1 MPTPGSTAESQTPM
15 IPVERR
21 MERAYDKLLQRSEDN
36 AKLEISRGSEARQ
49 FGRIILQFERLNNN
63 MTVMQ
68 AEIRRDIRA
77 RRKYFDEEKKL
88 LKKDSDNLD
97 SIRAGSLFNLR
108 RDFGIFAGVSG
119 LLAAKD
125 GDVDT
130 ATSNF
135 GLALGSFLPEIA
147 TGVAALLGL
156 GVGGRGRGRVPGV
169 TGGAGTPRAG
179 GGKWG
184 WALPIAGLAAALLM
198 GGAQQANA
206 DQRRSGLTQTQ
217 VNTPILNRSDT
228 DRFRGQ
234 LNRFERIL
242 LAMGSGIN
250 PKTGQTAPGKKGVA
264 QDAINEQLGGADV
277 QMPNM
282 EVDSAAAVKEE
293 EDRSK
298 DTNTVVGDETSQQII
313 IPPEEEKVSSANTGD
328 ENINTFNKMFS
339 SELIGLEQDVLI
351 ASSSLDGM
359 RISLGDTRRNE
370 FISES
375 NNLQALSGAFNNYES
390 IGNKFEPEDL
400 SRGFDLIDTGDK
412 EVEVP
417 DIKRKPFRWPWQ
429 KDKSGTTNI
438 ITTDNQGQ
446 QKVLPPPPTGQ
457 GATGSPW
464 VATKYVNSGG
474 AFDKFDYAVSLKT
487 YAAFT

>member
-1 MPTPGSTAESQTPM
+1 MPTPGSTVESQTPM
-15 IPVERR
+15 IPLERR
-21 MERAYDKLLQRSEDN
+21 MERAYDRLLQRSEEN
-36 AKLEISRGSEARQ
+36 AKLEISRGADARQ

-77 RRKYFDEEKKL
+77 RRKYFEEEKKL

-97 SIRAGSLFNLR
+97 SIRAGSLFTLR
-108 RDFGIFAGVSG
+108 RDLGIFAGVSG
-119 LLAAKD
+119 LLAARD
-125 GDVDT
+125 GDTGT

-135 GLALGSFLPEIA
+135 GVAIGSFLPEIA

-156 GVGGRGRGRVPGV
+156 GVGGRGGGRTPGV
-169 TGGAGTPRAG
+169 TGGTPRAG

-184 WALPIAGLAAALLM
+184 WALPIAALAATLLM

-228 DRFRGQ
+228 ERFRGQ

-242 LAMGSGIN
+242 IAMGSGLD
-250 PKTGQTAPGKKGVA
+250 PETGQQRGKKGVA

-293 EDRSK
+293 EDRSRG
-298 DTNTVVGDETSQQII
+298 TTTVVGDETSQQII
-313 IPPEEEKVSSANTGD
+313 IPPEEEKVSSANTG
-328 ENINTFNKMFS
+328 EEEINRFNKMFS

-359 RISLGDTRRNE
+359 RISMGDTRRKE
-370 FISES
+370 FISET

-400 SRGFDLIDTGDK
+400 SGGFDLIDPGDK

>member
-1 MPTPGSTAESQTPM
+1 MPTPGSTVESQTPM

-77 RRKYFDEEKKL
+77 RRKYFEEEKKL

-97 SIRAGSLFNLR
+97 SIRAGSLFTLR
-108 RDFGIFAGVSG
+108 RDLGIFAGVSG
-119 LLAAKD
+119 LLAARD
-125 GDVDT
+125 GDTGT

-135 GLALGSFLPEIA
+135 GVAIGSFLPEIA
-147 TGVAALLGL
+147 TGVAGLLGL
-156 GVGGRGRGRVPGV
+156 GGLGRRGVPV
-169 TGGAGTPRAG
+169 TRGAGTIRG
-179 GGKWG
+179 GGGRWG
-184 WALPIAGLAAALLM
+184 WALPIAALAATLLM

-228 DRFRGQ
+228 ERFRGQ

-242 LAMGSGIN
+242 IAMGSGID
-250 PKTGQTAPGKKGVA
+250 PETGQQRGKKGVA

-293 EDRSK
+293 EDRSR
-298 DTNTVVGDETSQQII
+298 DTTTVVGDETSQQII
-313 IPPEEEKVSSANTGD
+313 IPPQEEKVSSANTGD

-359 RISLGDTRRNE
+359 RISMGDTRRKE
-370 FISES
+370 FISET

-400 SRGFDLIDTGDK
+400 SGGFDLIDTGDK